1 MAEFC
6 FVLLNKS
13 AILYRFAQRIRSAK
27 RKRVLAMHL
36 ELWQWAL
43 GALGAFL
50 VGISKTG
57 IPGLG
62 ILSVAIFA
70 LVFPARESVGLVLVI
85 LICGDLVAV
94 TTYRRDASWS
104 HLLRLFPWAAAGVV
118 LGYFALGRVNDSQ
131 MRHLIGA
138 ILLGLV
144 VFQYIRS
151 RRPAAGDG
159 EAPPPPW
166 LAPIAGVTAGFTT
179 MVANAAGPVMVLYLL
194 AMRLPKLLFIG
205 TAAWY
210 FLLLNLFKVP
220 FSASLGLINPASL
233 GVSLLLGPFAM
244 LGALIGRPIAER
256 LNQRVFELIALGL
269 TFVAALLMIR

>member
-1 MAEFC
+1 MD
-6 FVLLNKS
+6 
-13 AILYRFAQRIRSAK
+13 
-27 RKRVLAMHL
+27 L

-50 VGISKTG
+50 VGLSKTG

-62 ILSVAIFA
+62 ILNVAIFA

-118 LGYFALGRVNDSQ
+118 LGYFALGRVDDWQ
-131 MRHLIGA
+131 MRHLIGI
-138 ILLGLV
+138 ILLCLV
-144 VFQYIRS
+144 ILQFVRS
-151 RRPAAGDG
+151 RRARAPGG
-159 EAPPPPW
+159 EVPPPPPW
-166 LAPIAGVTAGFTT
+166 LAPIAGITAGFTT

-194 AMRLPKLLFIG
+194 AMRLPKILFIG

-220 FSASLGLINPASL
+220 FSASLGLINPSSL
-233 GVSLLLGPFAM
+233 GVSLVLGPFAM
-244 LGALIGRPIAER
+244 LGALVGRPIAER
-256 LNQRVFELIALGL
+256 LNQRMFELIALGL
-269 TFVAALLMIR
+269 TFVAALLMVR

>member
-1 MAEFC
+1 
-6 FVLLNKS
+6 
-13 AILYRFAQRIRSAK
+13 
-27 RKRVLAMHL
+27 MHL

-50 VGISKTG
+50 VGLSKTG

-62 ILSVAIFA
+62 ILNVAIFA

-85 LICGDLVAV
+85 LICGDIVAV

-104 HLLRLFPWAAAGVV
+104 HLLRLFPWAAAGIVA
-118 LGYFALGRVNDSQ
+118 GYFALGRVDDWQ
-131 MRHLIGA
+131 MRHLIGI
-138 ILLGLV
+138 ILLCLV
-144 VFQYIRS
+144 VLQYVRS
-151 RRPAAGDG
+151 RRAAPGS
-159 EAPPPPW
+159 EAPPPAPW
-166 LAPIAGVTAGFTT
+166 LAPIAGITAGFTT

-194 AMRLPKLLFIG
+194 AMRLPKILFIG

-210 FLLLNLFKVP
+210 FLLLNLFKMP
-220 FSASLGLINPASL
+220 FSALLGLINPASL

-269 TFVAALLMIR
+269 TLIAALLMVR

>member
-1 MAEFC
+1 
-6 FVLLNKS
+6 
-13 AILYRFAQRIRSAK
+13 
-27 RKRVLAMHL
+27 MHL

-50 VGISKTG
+50 VGLSKTG

-62 ILSVAIFA
+62 ILNIAFFA
-70 LVFPARESVGLVLVI
+70 LAFPARESVGLVLVI
-85 LICGDLVAV
+85 LICGDIVAV
-94 TTYRRDASWS
+94 TTYRRDASWP
-104 HLLRLFPWAAAGVV
+104 HLLRLFPWAAAGIVA
-118 LGYFALGRVNDSQ
+118 GYFALGRVDDWQ
-131 MRHLIGA
+131 MRHLIGI
-138 ILLGLV
+138 ILLCLV
-144 VFQYIRS
+144 VFQYVRS
-151 RRPAAGDG
+151 RRSPLLGS
-159 EAPPPPW
+159 EAQPPRPW
-166 LAPIAGVTAGFTT
+166 LAPIAGITAGFTT

-194 AMRLPKLLFIG
+194 AMRLPKILFIG

-256 LNQRVFELIALGL
+256 LNQRLFELFALAL
-269 TFVAALLMIR
+269 TFIAALLMLR

>member
-1 MAEFC
+1 
-6 FVLLNKS
+6 
-13 AILYRFAQRIRSAK
+13 
-27 RKRVLAMHL
+27 MHL

-50 VGISKTG
+50 VGLSKTG

-62 ILSVAIFA
+62 ILNVAIFA

-85 LICGDLVAV
+85 LICGDIVAV
-94 TTYRRDASWS
+94 SSYRRDASWP
-104 HLLRLFPWAAAGVV
+104 HLLRLFPWAAVGVV
-118 LGYFALGRVNDSQ
+118 AGYLALGHADDLQ
-131 MRHLIGA
+131 MRHLIGV
-138 ILLGLV
+138 ILLCLV

-151 RRPAAGDG
+151 RRPASIDA
-159 EAPPPPW
+159 EAQPPRPW
-166 LAPIAGVTAGFTT
+166 LASLAGITAGFTT

-194 AMRLPKLLFIG
+194 GMRLPKIVFVG

-210 FLLLNLFKVP
+210 FLVLNVFKLP

-233 GVSLLLGPFAM
+233 GVAVWLGPFAM
-244 LGALIGRPIAER
+244 VGALVGRPIVEH
-256 LNQRVFELIALGL
+256 LNQHLFELIALAL